1 MFDRYGS
8 TLELMQLMTRVNY
21 HVAQFLS
28 SSTVRGI
35 SNIKQI
41 PDITTR
47 LTKEVYFTQNQR
59 VEHMD
64 VGMDEIDPSQVL
76 QDPILDQHWVV
87 AWYVTSQYGKAFG
100 ITGPLWGVSAGCPGI
115 PFTKGK

>member
-1 MFDRYGS
+1 
-8 TLELMQLMTRVNY
+8 MQLMTRVNY

-28 SSTVRGI
+28 SSTVRGM
-35 SNIKQI
+35 SNKKQI

-47 LTKEVYFTQNQR
+47 LTKEVYFPQNQR
-59 VEHMD
+59 AERMD

-87 AWYVTSQYGKAFG
+87 AWYMTSQYGNVFG
-100 ITGPLWGVSAGCPGI
+100 ITGPLRGESTGCPGI

>member
-21 HVAQFLS
+21 HVAKLLS
-28 SSTVRGI
+28 SSTVRGM
-35 SNIKQI
+35 SNKKQI

-59 VEHMD
+59 VERMD
-64 VGMDEIDPSQVL
+64 VGMNEIDDPSQVL
-76 QDPILDQHWVV
+76 NDPILLEHH
-87 AWYVTSQYGKAFG
+87 
-100 ITGPLWGVSAGCPGI
+100 
-115 PFTKGK
+115 